1 MELMLEVVKKD
12 LKQLKQQ
19 LPMMLHKVNKVN
31 RMDNNQIDDD
41 DLVKD
46 MID

>member
-1 MELMLEVVKKD
+1 
-12 LKQLKQQ
+12 
-19 LPMMLHKVNKVN
+19 MMLHKVNKVN

-41 DLVKD
+41 DDLVKY